1 MNNINVWD
9 TNFAN
14 SDFAAFAGHSTI
26 GKFSLDSELL
36 TSIADAASMPNLYGL
51 HLWTGQSYDLNV
63 LVGLANFNELAIS
76 AEQVVD
82 FNVFTQLNIEHLW
95 LNGDMEPFQVD
106 IILAYSNLQQ
116 LSLGWNSYLTNELL
130 AQFINN
136 NRNLS
141 SLGVEQ
147 TLISDLSALFVNG
160 NYWEGLAIPLQY
172 INIDN
177 LAVIEGFDLEAQVQ
191 ELWNFGVQ
199 VDGELA
205 YGWLIA
211 DALANI
217 QDDTLSQCITD
228 QTQGMTISG
237 QLHYLDCSSA
247 NIQNIWGLWVFDNLR
262 TLILNN
268 NPIRDLGGEL
278 DSMQRLQ
285 ELHINDTLVSDINT
299 LWNNP
304 ELYYIA
310 VNNLPLNDPEQVNN
324 LPGNIFVEGTVL
336 PLVALSSLNF
346 NDAELAA
353 CIVEQSS
360 GLINTIELHWLNCSG
375 RDISDISDLDQLP
388 FLEALI
394 INDMINITDW
404 SVISRLP
411 QLTWFDAPNSNF
423 NNVDVDQLSG
433 HATLRYV
440 VLSNTQVSD
449 LNGFR
454 AIPNLENLSID
465 SDQSY
470 DLWQLT
476 DLPNFKHIAINRHQV
491 QDMNALLSMPGL
503 NNLHLMG
510 NLSQQDINTIAQV
523 GKLNTLS
530 IGWGNGMGNE
540 EFNYLIWA
548 LPNLTNLHYAG
559 TQLSDISQLPDALPN
574 LDSLAIHW
582 TAVSDLLPLMAMPLL
597 TNVDIDNSPIVDVDQ
612 IQQLIN
618 AGVNVSGTPKSLV
631 LISSL
636 TFTDTQLT
644 QCVTDK
650 SPGLTHTVELTV
662 MNCDSYGINDISDI
676 NQLEYLTELELQNN
690 SGLTDVNI
698 LSSLYYLTNLNV
710 TNLGLTDGDL
720 DPISGIANLRDL
732 DLSNNDALTDLG
744 TLNNA
749 TQLRAVHLWGS
760 NSYDLT
766 PLTGIP
772 MLHMVA
778 LDYAQ
783 LSNSVDVFA
792 QMPVLDNLYLNG
804 ELPYAALEEILTSVD
819 LSSLSQ
825 ACNSQFD
832 DSYLQL
838 IIANQPNLWYLGVD
852 NNTLL
857 TDLTGIDSLTN
868 LDNISINNTQIND
881 IQLLIDLRNAQDVL
895 FSNDGNQPRLNYVNI
910 DATPLTDVNQKTILE
925 GLGLQVDGIPQ

>member
-1 MNNINVWD
+1 
-9 TNFAN
+9 
-14 SDFAAFAGHSTI
+14 
-26 GKFSLDSELL
+26 
-36 TSIADAASMPNLYGL
+36 
-51 HLWTGQSYDLNV
+51 
-63 LVGLANFNELAIS
+63 
-76 AEQVVD
+76 
-82 FNVFTQLNIEHLW
+82 
-95 LNGDMEPFQVD
+95 
-106 IILAYSNLQQ
+106 
-116 LSLGWNSYLTNELL
+116 
-130 AQFINN
+130 
-136 NRNLS
+136 
-141 SLGVEQ
+141 
-147 TLISDLSALFVNG
+147 
-160 NYWEGLAIPLQY
+160 
-172 INIDN
+172 
-177 LAVIEGFDLEAQVQ
+177 
-191 ELWNFGVQ
+191 
-199 VDGELA
+199 
-205 YGWLIA
+205 
-211 DALANI
+211 
-217 QDDTLSQCITD
+217 
-228 QTQGMTISG
+228 
-237 QLHYLDCSSA
+237 
-247 NIQNIWGLWVFDNLR
+247 
-262 TLILNN
+262 
-268 NPIRDLGGEL
+268 
-278 DSMQRLQ
+278 
-285 ELHINDTLVSDINT
+285 
-299 LWNNP
+299 
-304 ELYYIA
+304 
-310 VNNLPLNDPEQVNN
+310 
-324 LPGNIFVEGTVL
+324 
-336 PLVALSSLNF
+336 
-346 NDAELAA
+346 
-353 CIVEQSS
+353 
-360 GLINTIELHWLNCSG
+360 
-375 RDISDISDLDQLP
+375 
-388 FLEALI
+388 
-394 INDMINITDW
+394 
-404 SVISRLP
+404 
-411 QLTWFDAPNSNF
+411 
-423 NNVDVDQLSG
+423 
-433 HATLRYV
+433 
-440 VLSNTQVSD
+440 
-449 LNGFR
+449 
-454 AIPNLENLSID
+454 
-465 SDQSY
+465 
-470 DLWQLT
+470 
-476 DLPNFKHIAINRHQV
+476 
-491 QDMNALLSMPGL
+491 
-503 NNLHLMG
+503 
-510 NLSQQDINTIAQV
+510 
-523 GKLNTLS
+523 LNTLS

-698 LSSLYYLTNLNV
+698 LSSLSYLTNLNV
-710 TNLGLTDGDL
+710 SNLGLTDGDL
-720 DPISGIANLRDL
+720 DLISGIANLRDL

-910 DATPLTDVNQKTILE
+910 DAIPLTDVNQKTILE
-925 GLGLQVDGIPQ
+925 GLGVQVDGIPQ